1 MNIRKIQFL
10 SVGLTRVY
18 PRDKRNRTK
27 TTTEKLVEPTE
38 SRSYRRKIL
47 TLSGIIV
54 ITGLSGGDPS
64 NLSVVGVNPTE
75 GRLPVLLMALIV
87 IQLYWYFQKFHHLKE
102 DGEIEQE
109 PTLSPD
115 GRKSLKISRNDAFT
129 LVRKS
134 ADLYSNY
141 VAFILTLF
149 SWYFAFSWVI

>member
-1 MNIRKIQFL
+1 MNIREIQFL

-18 PRDKRNRTK
+18 PRPKRNSIK

-54 ITGLSGGDPS
+54 ITGLSGGDPN

-87 IQLYWYFQKFHHLKE
+87 IQIYWYFQKFHHLKE
-102 DGEIEQE
+102 DGEIEQD
-109 PTLSPD
+109 PALSS
-115 GRKSLKISRNDAFT
+115 GRGKNLKISRTHFT

-141 VAFILTLF
+141 VAFILTVC
-149 SWYFAFSWVI
+149 SWCFAFSWVI